1 MKSNKKIAIV
11 SIVVGL
17 LLLGG
22 VVVYMKDSQTV
33 SQTKHSPTVRQA
45 KSSKKDSVTVQQ
57 AKVVRAYVVNF
68 CMEYARY
75 PSKDEFAKRYPKLA
89 ADPDWSYR
97 PGKDLKSGTF
107 QYPPPLFSASGDNG
121 TVSNPCQTF
130 NTEVF

>member
-1 MKSNKKIAIV
+1 MKSWKKITIAAIV
-11 SIVVGL
+11 LGLALVGGVLVGL
-17 LLLGG
+17 QTE
-22 VVVYMKDSQTV
+22 DSKTV
-33 SQTKHSPTVRQA
+33 PQV
-45 KSSKKDSVTVQQ
+45 KDSVTVQQ

-75 PSKDEFAKRYPKLA
+75 PSKKEFDKRYPKLA

-107 QYPPPLFSASGDNG
+107 QYPPPLFSVSGDNG
-121 TVSNPCQTF
+121 TVNNPCQTF

>member
-1 MKSNKKIAIV
+1 MKSNKKIVIV
-11 SIVVGL
+11 SIVLGL
-17 LLLGG
+17 ALVGG
-22 VVVYMKDSQTV
+22 VVVSLQTKDSKTV
-33 SQTKHSPTVRQA
+33 SQAKDSSTVHQA
-45 KSSKKDSVTVQQ
+45 KDSVTVQQ

-75 PSKDEFAKRYPKLA
+75 PSKEEFDKRYPKLA

-107 QYPPPLFSASGDNG
+107 QYPMPLFSSGDSN
-121 TVSNPCQTF
+121 TVSNPCQIF

>member
-1 MKSNKKIAIV
+1 MKSNKKNVTAA
-11 SIVVGL
+11 IVVGL
-17 LLLGG
+17 VLLGG
-22 VVVYMKDSQTV
+22 VVASLYMKDSQTV
-33 SQTKHSPTVRQA
+33 PQAKHSQ
-45 KSSKKDSVTVQQ
+45 KGSVTVQQ

-75 PSKDEFAKRYPKLA
+75 PKNEEFNKKFPKLA
-89 ADPDWSYR
+89 ADPEWSYR

>member
-1 MKSNKKIAIV
+1 MKSNKKIITV
-11 SIVVGL
+11 TIVVGL

-33 SQTKHSPTVRQA
+33 SQSKHSQKVQQT
-45 KSSKKDSVTVQQ
+45 KDSVTVQE
-57 AKVVRAYVVNF
+57 AKIVRAYVVNF

-75 PSKDEFAKRYPKLA
+75 PSKEEFDKRYPKLA

-97 PGKDLKSGTF
+97 PGKDMKSGTL

-121 TVSNPCQTF
+121 TVSNPCQVF

>member
-1 MKSNKKIAIV
+1 MAV

-17 LLLGG
+17 LLIAG
-22 VVVYMKDSQTV
+22 VLVYMKDSKTAPQV
-33 SQTKHSPTVRQA
+33 KG
-45 KSSKKDSVTVQQ
+45 SKTAPQLKDPVTVQQ
-57 AKVVRAYVVNF
+57 AKIVRAYIVNF

-75 PSKDEFAKRYPKLA
+75 PQKKEFEKRFPKLA

-107 QYPPPLFSASGDNG
+107 QYPPPLFSVSGDNG
-121 TVSNPCQTF
+121 TVSNPCQVF